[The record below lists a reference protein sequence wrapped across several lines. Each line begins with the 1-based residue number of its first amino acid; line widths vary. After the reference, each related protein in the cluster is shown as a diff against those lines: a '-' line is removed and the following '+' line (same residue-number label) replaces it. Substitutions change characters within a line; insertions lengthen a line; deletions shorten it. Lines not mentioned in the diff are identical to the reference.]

1 MESLLQRNAVNW
13 FHFLRIILAAVLRTE
28 LWEGVVSMGQIR
40 EPSTVQEAVADE
52 GSVGQDAVVEG

>member
-13 FHFLRIILAAVLRTE
+13 FPLPKDSGCYVETRTVGGSSE
-28 LWEGVVSMGQIR
+28 HGAEK
-40 EPSTVQEAVADE
+40 EPSPIQEAVADE